1 MDRRK
6 LCIILSACLLCAAL
20 LAGCGSAE
28 KSVQTVASTAA
39 PTPEPTADPTPE
51 PTAEPTAEP
60 TPKPTPEPT
69 AEPTPEPTAEP
80 TPEPTAEPTPEPT
93 AEPTPAGPTPRPVAP
108 GLYTWK
114 SANGTWTLS
123 LRDDGLFTITDYQG
137 VPHTGE
143 GWDTESEGVVICG
156 PTDIYFEDFA
166 FNGGCSRWK
175 ISGKSCSPVMP

>member
-6 LCIILSACLLCAAL
+6 LCIVLSACLLCAAL

-39 PTPEPTADPTPE
+39 
-51 PTAEPTAEP
+51 
-60 TPKPTPEPT
+60 
-69 AEPTPEPTAEP
+69 PTPEPTAEP

-114 SANGTWTLS
+114 SADGTWTLS

>member
-39 PTPEPTADPTPE
+39 
-51 PTAEPTAEP
+51 
-60 TPKPTPEPT
+60 
-69 AEPTPEPTAEP
+69 P